1 VRKLPVLVLTS
12 VEIEM
17 RGEDTGRTVRS
28 ITVDDDL
35 ESSSINVRVILLCVL
50 MALTEAEMF

>member
-1 VRKLPVLVLTS
+1 MLTS

-17 RGEDTGRTVRS
+17 RGADTGRTVRS

-35 ESSSINVRVILLCVL
+35 ESSSITVRVILLSVL